1 MNQKLVEILN
11 QFIACGWD
19 LIAVPSKAWLEGKQ
33 SRQSLMDAILKADEQ
48 CGNCG
53 CELDALYPEALELL
67 KKEPNGYRYG
77 KLVRDRI
84 PDIIRSEGYTPRVRI
99 LEEVE
104 YISELNRKL
113 REETEEYLS
122 DDNPEEIAD
131 ILEVIEAICAAKGY
145 TQEQI
150 ETIKAQKKAERGGF
164 EKKLYLESKE

>member
-1 MNQKLVEILN
+1 
-11 QFIACGWD
+11 
-19 LIAVPSKAWLEGKQ
+19 
-33 SRQSLMDAILKADEQ
+33 
-48 CGNCG
+48 
-53 CELDALYPEALELL
+53 
-67 KKEPNGYRYG
+67 
-77 KLVRDRI
+77 VRDRI
-84 PDIIRSEGYTPRVRI
+84 PDIIPSEGYTPRVRI